1 MRSRLLK
8 RASVSAAIDA
18 ESDIVPEI
26 SLPPRLGF
34 WREEETTGFV
44 LLFLLHAAV
53 PTGPL
58 PGVPMVD

>member
-8 RASVSAAIDA
+8 RASVAAAIDA

-26 SLPPRLGF
+26 SRPPRLGF

-44 LLFLLHAAV
+44 LLFLLR
-53 PTGPL
+53 G
-58 PGVPMVD
+58 